1 MCITV
6 GNKTSRLILAK
17 EYQCHMRFV
26 KVVRLDQH
34 GSIKRTVVYLTETA
48 EFEMYARGHKSCL
61 SCGAT
66 GRLSKCETCRTAYN
80 CSREC
85 QQDDWVRHKWFCFQ
99 CNFGKDVL
107 FLTVSTRGYKHL
119 TDFIPNTI
127 IDRSASL
134 MIIINNPCL
143 EN

>member
-6 GNKTSRLILAK
+6 GNRTSHLILAK
-17 EYQCHMRFV
+17 KYQGHIRIV
-26 KVVRLDQH
+26 KVVCLDQH

-66 GRLSKCETCRTAYN
+66 GRLSKCETCRTAYY
-80 CSREC
+80 CSKEC
-85 QQDDWVRHKWFCFQ
+85 QQDDWFRLKWFCFQ
-99 CNFGKDVL
+99 CNFDKDVL
-107 FLTVSTRGYKHL
+107 FLTVSTLGCEHL
-119 TDFIPNTI
+119 TDCIPNVIT
-127 IDRSASL
+127 DRSVSL